1 MLKFD
6 SVFKLY
12 LMKNTNKVKLAIK
25 VSDNLVNEFF
35 FNQEQF
41 DQIMNGWENNKGI
54 EIKVDSINWH
64 FAHKKNSPRPVNQP
78 TSYVK
83 ISAYVNSMGLHYRV
97 SYDDMIN
104 LKKDY
109 FYQKNNKMH
118 WDTDV

>member
-1 MLKFD
+1 MLKFN

-12 LMKNTNKVKLAIK
+12 LIKNTNKVKLAIK

-54 EIKVDSINWH
+54 EIKVDSINWN
-64 FAHKKNSPRPVNQP
+64 FMLKKSSPRPVNQP

-83 ISAYVNSMGLHYRV
+83 ISAYINGMGLHFRV
-97 SYDDMIN
+97 SYDDMIV

-109 FYQKNNKMH
+109 FYQKNHKMY